1 MRSWAAT
8 GELLQRLF
16 ATLAAANSAIQG
28 VEVETK
34 RVRAKNGRIVEWT
47 YLSTGERWA
56 ITVGIAFGLV
66 FAVFMMFSK

>member
-1 MRSWAAT
+1 MGCNGRIVAAF
-8 GELLQRLF
+8 F
-16 ATLAAANSAIQG
+16 AILAAANSAIQG